1 MGLLNLALGQLF
13 GLYLP
18 LAGLLVA
25 LYYYDRSR
33 RCVVVSTLRFWPHR
47 PAPAIRRRH
56 KTIQQPL
63 SLLLQLVAMLLL
75 LLAIA
80 DPRPDAL
87 GGPARQHVIILD
99 TSAVMAAASDSGV
112 TLMDQAK
119 SRALAY
125 LRALPAGDPVLL
137 IEADGAPSV
146 KVAFTDDREQLRD
159 GISDAQPTFTAL
171 DLSSAYD
178 LAAGTFTVDG
188 GGGTG
193 YIDGVTAI
201 PWSVVHGQ
209 DPHGRPFVAFRLTF
223 TPEQGDDEHEAE
235 EAIEVLHK
243 RYTDPSSNVW
253 VSAGGNRWLASG
265 AVTAADIEHLSRV
278 LVRTQRAG
286 KSWWIYPT
294 SNRMV
299 ESCHHVRYDHNV
311 ELVAY
316 EHGDIQMD

>member
-1 MGLLNLALGQLF
+1 MANPHLSHGIIETSYDASGRKKVELTPITSTPGEFDAETEIMALVKNCGRK
-13 GLYLP
+13 
-18 LAGLLVA
+18 V
-25 LYYYDRSR
+25 D
-33 RCVVVSTLRFWPHR
+33 W
-47 PAPAIRRRH
+47 
-56 KTIQQPL
+56 
-63 SLLLQLVAMLLL
+63 
-75 LLAIA
+75 A
-80 DPRPDAL
+80 DL
-87 GGPARQHVIILD
+87 
-99 TSAVMAAASDSGV
+99 
-112 TLMDQAK
+112 
-119 SRALAY
+119 
-125 LRALPAGDPVLL
+125 
-137 IEADGAPSV
+137 
-146 KVAFTDDREQLRD
+146 
-159 GISDAQPTFTAL
+159 
-171 DLSSAYD
+171 
-178 LAAGTFTVDG
+178 TVDG